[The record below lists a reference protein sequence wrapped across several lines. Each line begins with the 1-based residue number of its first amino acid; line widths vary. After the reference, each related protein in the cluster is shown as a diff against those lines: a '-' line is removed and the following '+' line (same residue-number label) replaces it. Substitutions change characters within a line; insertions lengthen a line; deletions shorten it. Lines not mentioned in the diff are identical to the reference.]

1 MKKDNLESFKNKVQ
15 NQVGNEYEV
24 LGEYINSRTKI
35 KMKHNKCG
43 HEWEVFPSVFNNGK
57 RCPKCAGRL
66 VMTEDLL
73 KERMEEKFRN
83 EYLLLEYSGLSNKPS
98 KFKHEICG
106 TEFSMRSNNLINQ
119 GNSCPYCS
127 GKGN

>member
-24 LGEYINSRTKI
+24 LGDYINSRTKI

-43 HEWEVFPSVFNNGK
+43 YEWDTFPSVFNNGR

-66 VMTEDLL
+66 IITESLL
-73 KERMEEKFRN
+73 KEKMEEKFGK
-83 EYLLLEYSGLSNKPS
+83 EYLLLEYSGFSNKPS

-106 TEFSMRSNNLINQ
+106 TEFLMRSNNLINQ
-119 GNSCPYCS
+119 GNKCPYCS